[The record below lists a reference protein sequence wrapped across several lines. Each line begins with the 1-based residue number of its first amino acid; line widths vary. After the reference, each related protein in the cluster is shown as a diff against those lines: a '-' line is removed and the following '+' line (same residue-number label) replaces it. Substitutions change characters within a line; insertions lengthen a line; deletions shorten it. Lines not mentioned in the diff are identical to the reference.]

1 MPEPDRIVKAQK
13 TKKEFFPKDKNY
25 IGGGYAMKNYP
36 VSVSDVDVDFEKYYA
51 VEQLSD
57 GAKSRINSADILA
70 VPANYG
76 PEEYYFGQETLDFIK
91 YCRQT
96 DHEHIYDILA
106 DEIKVISL
114 HSFDIWMPVLFV
126 ASNVLLPIAINMV
139 SNYIWEKRKGRE
151 KEETEVDVTFLVDNK
166 GTKKSIHYKGDAKTF
181 KETFDK
187 IDISKL

>member
-1 MPEPDRIVKAQK
+1 M
-13 TKKEFFPKDKNY
+13 
-25 IGGGYAMKNYP
+25 
-36 VSVSDVDVDFEKYYA
+36 
-51 VEQLSD
+51 EQLSD

-76 PEEYYFGQETLDFIK
+76 PDEYYFGQETIDFIK
-91 YCRQT
+91 YCRQS
-96 DHEHIYDILA
+96 DPEHTYDVLA
-106 DEIKVISL
+106 DEVKSLSL
-114 HSFDIWMPVLFV
+114 HSFDIWMPVLYV
-126 ASNVLLPIAINMV
+126 ASSVLLPFVINMV